1 MNEADT
7 LREEILAKVAEFYS
21 EVHAKKPFRPGE
33 TKIPYAGRVFDDRE
47 MRAMVKAVLDFWLTL
62 GPYGDEFEGK
72 LKSFLGVSNA
82 VLVNSG
88 SSANLLAVS
97 ALCSKEL
104 EDHLRPGDEVITPAV
119 TFPTT
124 VAPLLQNNLVPVFV
138 DCEMGTYNIDPTLLA
153 EAVSGRTRAILVSHT
168 LGNPCDMEAVM
179 AFARE
184 HRLFVI
190 EDTCDALGSRYKG
203 RCVGT
208 FGEFGTLSFYPA
220 HHITTGEG
228 GAVIT
233 NNEQLAGIARSIR
246 DWGRACYCTYRTTS
260 PLGECGKRFDFQ
272 IPGVP
277 GTYDHRY
284 VYNNIG
290 YNLKPTDIQAALGSA
305 QMDKLEDFI
314 RARQRNFERLHAG
327 LGELTE
333 FLILPR
339 WKSRPG
345 VNVSWFAYPI
355 TVRETAPFRRRELV
369 VWLEEGLIQTRL
381 LFAGN
386 ILRQPG
392 YQDMPHRIAGA
403 LPNSDLVMRNS
414 FFIGVYPGLREE
426 HIDYVL
432 ERFRKFFS
440 RL

>member
-1 MNEADT
+1 MDT
-7 LREEILAKVAEFYS
+7 VCKLTEEILRKVGELYS
-21 EVHAKKPFRPGE
+21 LAHVEKPFRPGE
-33 TKIPYAGRVFDDRE
+33 TRIPYAGRVFDERD
-47 MRAMVKAVLDFWLTL
+47 MKAMVKAVLDFWLTL

-82 VLVNSG
+82 LLVNSG

-104 EDHLRPGDEVITPAV
+104 EDHLRSGDEVITPAV

-138 DCEMGTYNIDPTLLA
+138 DCELGTYNVDPMLL
-153 EAVSGRTRAILVSHT
+153 EGAVSDRTRAIFLPHT
-168 LGNPCDMEAVM
+168 LGNPCDMEAIM
-179 AFARE
+179 SFARD
-184 HRLFVI
+184 HHVFVI
-190 EDTCDALGSRYKG
+190 EDMCDALGSRYRG

-220 HHITTGEG
+220 HHITCGEG

-233 NNEQLAGIARSIR
+233 NSEGLAGIARSIR
-246 DWGRACYCTYRTTS
+246 DWGRACYCTHGTTN
-260 PLGECGKRFDFQ
+260 PLGACGRRFDFE
-272 IPGVP
+272 IPGMP

-284 VYNNIG
+284 TYTNIG
-290 YNLKPTDIQAALGSA
+290 YNFKPTDIQAALGSA
-305 QMDKLEDFI
+305 QMDKLADFI
-314 RARQRNFERLHAG
+314 QARQRNFRRLDAG
-327 LGELTE
+327 LKEFAE
-333 FLILPR
+333 FLILPT
-339 WKSRPG
+339 WKPEAE
-345 VNVSWFAYPI
+345 VSWFAYPI
-355 TVRETAPFRRRELV
+355 TVRETAPFNRKDLV

-392 YQDMPHRIAGA
+392 YRDIPHRTAGP

-414 FFIGVYPGLREE
+414 FFIGVYPGLRGE
-426 HIDYVL
+426 HIDYVM
-432 ERFRKFFS
+432 ERFRRFFS
-440 RL
+440 LL